1 MTSETRKTKPGLK
14 RLFLTL
20 TVVFSFVI
28 GFPFLYKSIEIYRSP
43 LPFQDIDHLSSRLE
57 SSPLQFPCHFQ
68 TVFVGFGAKLN
79 NASELGTAISNHVN
93 ALSSKSSGCGS
104 CAQNSTVSVILDSG
118 SDCVRNVD
126 ESGCVWQC
134 GRLGIADFLDKVDED
149 VDDMLDGVLGGGS
162 DCRKVYTVLVVNGE
176 SNKAQAVV
184 GKHRHAWLVGRV
196 PLDEAVLQISEIFV
210 KMFIN
215 GGKEDL
221 SIHGDFM
228 PVGSD
233 GKMVLSFNLLNAD
246 PQDWIY
252 EWDFKTVDQLML
264 TPVLDALIPIANI
277 SVESQTLY
285 HAPKLSLSSW
295 DDKSQGYIFTTKDL
309 PFFVNSNEWHLD
321 TSVAAGGRSKI
332 LQVAVYVPS
341 AKECPLLLKLP
352 DGQMSA
358 TNGFISPTWGGVIVW
373 NPPNCSSSETAH
385 STRRTITTEDLQ
397 KLFNIFLGQLRQH
410 FGLQSRN
417 HYVGFFGTYSLL
429 SSEKG
434 FTEWEL
440 DVLARQHACF
450 NLLSCA
456 TTLSSLSRLVCVL
469 TSVQSLPRMII
480 MDEIGKQV
488 QYSLEAANL
497 AQDNASVG
505 TYDASAVSSREAR
518 SLAEDAFFHPSI
530 MSVSYYSFE
539 HCFAVYSPFF
549 LPVAMHVILAALRE
563 LKRYKQESK
572 KYMAWKA
579 EASASTS

>member
-252 EWDFKTVDQLML
+252 EWDFKTADQLML

-456 TTLSSLSRLVCVL
+456 TTLSSLSRLV
-469 TSVQSLPRMII
+469 QSLPRMII

-549 LPVAMHVILAALRE
+549 LPVAMHVILAAIRE

>member
-118 SDCVRNVD
+118 SGCVRNVD

-196 PLDEAVLQISEIFV
+196 PLDDAVLRISEIFV

-233 GKMVLSFNLLNAD
+233 GKMVLSFNLLNAE

-252 EWDFKTVDQLML
+252 EWDFKTVDQVML

-358 TNGFISPTWGGVIVW
+358 TNGFISPTWGCVIVW

-397 KLFNIFLGQLRQH
+397 N
-410 FGLQSRN
+410 
-417 HYVGFFGTYSLL
+417 LL

-456 TTLSSLSRLVCVL
+456 TTLSSLSRL
-469 TSVQSLPRMII
+469 VQSLPRMII